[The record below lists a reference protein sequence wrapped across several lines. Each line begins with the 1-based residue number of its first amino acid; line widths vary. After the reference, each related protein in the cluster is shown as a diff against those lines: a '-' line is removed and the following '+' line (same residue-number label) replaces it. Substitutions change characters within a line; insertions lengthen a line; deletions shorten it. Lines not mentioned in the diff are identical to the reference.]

1 LQIFAG
7 DLFDFEMEVEPM
19 LEVLV
24 GRCLEQGLMEVQ
36 EEKQLEHLR
45 CHQVYT
51 SFNLDIPHTLSC
63 QKGKSNLQEI
73 CICTLNKQF
82 LIPKSNPHQG
92 TAVA

>member
-1 LQIFAG
+1 
-7 DLFDFEMEVEPM
+7 M

-51 SFNLDIPHTLSC
+51 SRNLVIPHTLSS
-63 QKGKSNLQEI
+63 QKGKSHLQEI
-73 CICTLNKQF
+73 CNLHLHSEQAILN
-82 LIPKSNPHQG
+82 PKKKSASKALQ
-92 TAVA
+92 

>member
-1 LQIFAG
+1 
-7 DLFDFEMEVEPM
+7 M

-51 SFNLDIPHTLSC
+51 SRNLVIPHTQFCNSHMHSEQAILSPERAIRI
-63 QKGKSNLQEI
+63 KALQ
-73 CICTLNKQF
+73 
-82 LIPKSNPHQG
+82 
-92 TAVA
+92 